1 VVNVG
6 NYAKISDVL
15 HTGAKLVF
23 KTDKKRMEN
32 GEWKMKN
39 EIQKTD
45 SPRRTDSEK
54 LKVKSEKIICS
65 IVRGYYLEDW

>member
-39 EIQKTD
+39 EILYV
-45 SPRRTDSEK
+45 PE
-54 LKVKSEKIICS
+54 I
-65 IVRGYYLEDW
+65 G

>member
-15 HTGAKLVF
+15 HTDAKLVF

-32 GEWKMKN
+32 GECKMKN
-39 EIQKTD
+39 EIQKTE
-45 SPRRTDSEK
+45 T
-54 LKVKSEKIICS
+54 
-65 IVRGYYLEDW
+65 